1 MLRRPPRSTLTV
13 TLFPYT
19 TLFRSDHIGCIPE
32 LVAGGTIRAKW
43 ALLADARM
51 GFRVPLEEEFPCRP
65 TTPLARVTAA
75 LQEETLLDS
84 ATTEEVRALIDT
96 TATLQERYATLL
108 QSLEDCDT
116 VVLHHGRDS
125 HYRLC
130 EAF

>member
-51 GFRVPLEEEFPCRP
+51 GFGVPLEEEFPCRP
-65 TTPLARVTAA
+65 TTPLERVTAA
-75 LQEETLLDS
+75 LQEETLPDS
-84 ATTEEVRALIDT
+84 ATTEEVRALIYT
-96 TATLQERYATLL
+96 PPTITYSNHTLL
-108 QSLEDCDT
+108 TD
-116 VVLHHGRDS
+116 HH
-125 HYRLC
+125 
-130 EAF
+130 A